1 MNLQNIP
8 VAEKAKIKDKD
19 YIKLPNI
26 RKLFIPDEGYT
37 FFDMDLDRADLQVV
51 VWEANDSDLKKA
63 LRLGLDMHCFSAVD
77 IFDIKGIPHDEL
89 AESHP
94 NYRDHRA
101 KIGEARRGKA
111 KAGVH
116 ATNYGVGDNKLAT
129 ALGITRHEAGTF
141 RAKWFGAHPGI
152 RKWHIRVEQ
161 SVATSGYLENKFGA
175 RLYNFGRFN
184 LPEFLAWGPQ
194 STVAG
199 VINRAL
205 VAIDRAYQ
213 SGMCSTQLLI
223 QVHDSLAG
231 QFPSGLI
238 DTEIPLLRKLAE
250 VPIPYDEPLIIPV
263 GFKTSP
269 ISWGDCK

>member
-8 VAEKAKIKDKD
+8 VAEKAKIKDPN

-51 VWEANDSDLKKA
+51 VWEAGDNDLKKA

-94 NYRDHRA
+94 NYKDHRA
-101 KIGEARRGKA
+101 RIGEARRGKA

-129 ALGITRHEAGTF
+129 ALGITRAEAANF
-141 RAKWFGAHPGI
+141 RAKWFAAHPGI
-152 RKWHIRVEQ
+152 RKWHLRVEQ
-161 SVATSGYLENKFGA
+161 AVATTGYLENKFGA

-184 LPEFLAWGPQ
+184 LPEFLA
-194 STVAG
+194 VAG

-205 VAIDRAYQ
+205 VNIDRAYQ
-213 SGMCSTQLLI
+213 LGECSTQLLI

-231 QFPSGLI
+231 QFPSKLLES
-238 DTEIPLLRKLAE
+238 EISRLRKLAE
-250 VPIPYDEPLIIPV
+250 VPIPYDDPLIIPV